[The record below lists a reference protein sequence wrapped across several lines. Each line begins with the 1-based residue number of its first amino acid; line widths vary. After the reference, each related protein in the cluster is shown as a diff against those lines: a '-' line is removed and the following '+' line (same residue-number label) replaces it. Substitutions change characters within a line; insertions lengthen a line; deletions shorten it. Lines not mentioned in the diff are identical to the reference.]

1 MLMIQYCTSKNINDL
16 GQKLNADLAVV
27 SKWFIGNLLTLHSSK
42 CKFIVFGSPQKLIN
56 VSNTSLQVDG
66 KQLERTE
73 SFKYLGVT
81 VQQSMSWTDHD
92 DIMSKKVNQRIG
104 VIKRIKYL
112 LPIEARQTI
121 YNSLIIPLFD
131 YGDILWGK
139 KNNETLMNQLQT
151 LQNKAAKVLLDQT
164 PQSSATEAFSTLDWK
179 PLSSRRSF
187 HPLTTMHKCMHA
199 GIDFDF
205 SLMKNL
211 KNSS

>member
-1 MLMIQYCTSKNINDL
+1 
-16 GQKLNADLAVV
+16 
-27 SKWFIGNLLTLHSSK
+27 
-42 CKFIVFGSPQKLIN
+42 
-56 VSNTSLQVDG
+56 
-66 KQLERTE
+66 
-73 SFKYLGVT
+73 
-81 VQQSMSWTDHD
+81 MSWTDHV

-187 HPLTTMHKCMHA
+187 HRLTTMHKCMHG
-199 GIDFDF
+199 GIDLDF
-205 SLMKNL
+205 SFM
-211 KNSS
+211 KNSSVHNYNTRSLNNLHLPRVRTVLTGENKGSFTMQQMSGTVWI